1 MKSWLLLLLCQR
13 GFHLTCLNINLGW
26 CVCVCMSVQ
35 WLMLF
40 QQLYGLPRGIS
51 CIPLKL
57 MLFFTSPLLRLHIAK
72 IAEFYPTLGRRYG
85 NNFFGDTFFSPS
97 SWRQNY
103 GNSITVKNV
112 CYKTI
117 YRSIFH
123 IACRHVWWCSNNWLP
138 VNVIWLFGMTSC

>member
-1 MKSWLLLLLCQR
+1 MNILLLL
-13 GFHLTCLNINLGW
+13 N
-26 CVCVCMSVQ
+26 M
-35 WLMLF
+35 MLF

-138 VNVIWLFGMTSC
+138 VNVIWLLWNYFLLKNDCITEKFMFSSTRACKSRT